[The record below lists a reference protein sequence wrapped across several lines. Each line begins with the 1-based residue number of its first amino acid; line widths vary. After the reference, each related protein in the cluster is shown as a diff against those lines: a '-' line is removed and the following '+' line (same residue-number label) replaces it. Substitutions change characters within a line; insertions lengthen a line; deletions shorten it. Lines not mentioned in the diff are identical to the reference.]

1 MSATPSLMRNRQGHE
16 SGKVA
21 MVELFFDLVFVFA
34 VTQLSHFLLGHL
46 TGIGARQLALMLL
59 AMWWV
64 WIYTSW
70 VTNWLDPERMPV
82 RICVFVLML
91 AGLLFS
97 VSIPD
102 AFAERGGVF
111 AAAYVFMQVGRT
123 SFFLWAVRGA
133 TRMVRNFQR
142 ILLWFL
148 LSAVF
153 WIAGGFAAG
162 DERFALWVVALAV
175 DCTAPLCFFWVPMLG
190 RSHTEV
196 WDVDGNHMS
205 ERCALFVIIALGESL
220 LVTGA
225 TFAELQWNT
234 TTVVAFLGAV
244 VGSIAIWWI
253 YFDTGAERARH
264 RIAHSNDPGRQA
276 RAAYT
281 YMHAF
286 IIGGVIVCAAADEL
300 VMMHPEHA
308 VDAGTT
314 VILCGPALYL
324 VGSALFKWVMND
336 RRMPP
341 FSHLVGLAVLALI
354 AWPAYTHL
362 LSALTLGTSTTC
374 VLVLVAVW
382 ESIALR
388 RAAVAQVAVSV

>member
-1 MSATPSLMRNRQGHE
+1 MSTTRALLRDRGGHE

-34 VTQLSHFLLGHL
+34 VTQCSHFLLGHA
-46 TGIGARQLALMLL
+46 TEAGARQLSLMLL

-82 RICVFVLML
+82 RVCVFVLML
-91 AGLLFS
+91 GGLLFS
-97 VSIPD
+97 VSIPE
-102 AFAERGGVF
+102 AFAERGLVF

-123 SFFLWAVRGA
+123 TFFLWAVRGEPA
-133 TRMVRNFQR
+133 RVRNFQR
-142 ILLWFL
+142 ILVWFV

-153 WIAGGFAAG
+153 WIIGGLAEAHA
-162 DERFALWVVALAV
+162 RFAWWLGALLI
-175 DCTAPLCFFWVPMLG
+175 DFSGPFLLFWVPGLG
-190 RSHTEV
+190 RSHTEE

-234 TTVVAFLGAV
+234 DTSIAFLSAV

-264 RIAHSNDPGRQA
+264 RITHSSDPGRQA
-276 RAAYT
+276 RMAYT
-281 YMHAF
+281 YLHAF
-286 IIGGVIVCAAADEL
+286 IVGGVIVCAAADEL
-300 VMMHPEHA
+300 VLAHPAHA
-308 VDAGTT
+308 SDAGMAI
-314 VILCGPALYL
+314 ILGGPALYL
-324 VGSALFKWVMND
+324 LGSALFKWVMND

-341 FSHLVGLAVLALI
+341 FSHLLGLALLALV
-354 AWPAYTHL
+354 AWPAYMHM
-362 LSALTLGTSTTC
+362 LSALAIGAATTA
-374 VLVLVAVW
+374 VFVFVAVW
-382 ESIALR
+382 ESVSLR
-388 RAAVAQVAVSV
+388 RAA